1 MAKQEIER
9 QLLHTHS
16 QCVRIFN
23 LNFPGDIRDPE
34 YFLRDLECQAEVP
47 APMLESLQA
56 SPFLQLC
63 SSPTFTL
70 VAALR
75 LLHCR
80 RHWHWT
86 ANLIGIAALST
97 SLVCAAAP
105 CSVSLVRN
113 HLPSLEE
120 TTRMQSRQLA
130 PPLAPITTKP
140 RSSCSL
146 HSRVPCMCLKAS
158 TQSFHKNDEHF
169 QAMQV
174 THSSQRDLT
183 S

>member
-1 MAKQEIER
+1 MAKQEIKR

-23 LNFPGDIRDPE
+23 LNFPGEIRDPG

-56 SPFLQLC
+56 SPFPQLC

-70 VAALR
+70 VAALG
-75 LLHCR
+75 LLHCP

-105 CSVSLVRN
+105 CSVSLVKKPLTLPRGN
-113 HLPSLEE
+113 HQNVEQ
-120 TTRMQSRQLA
+120 TTSSSTCSHNHQT
-130 PPLAPITTKP
+130 PLF
-140 RSSCSL
+140 L
-146 HSRVPCMCLKAS
+146 
-158 TQSFHKNDEHF
+158 F
-169 QAMQV
+169 
-174 THSSQRDLT
+174 SSQSCPMHVSKSLYPKL